1 MNNRQSRLW
10 RAKTL
15 ARIGH
20 IDRGVSDCVSGRR
33 GRNTYNVCSGS
44 IAKYAQFLTNLGV
57 LMTLEP
63 SDPPPAQAFPPA
75 LSMLNEH
82 SYMRTFW
89 IAAIVVLSTAS
100 ISMAADAIEFNRDI
114 RPILSENCYACHGPD
129 AGQRQADLR
138 LDDHEAALA
147 ELASGKRAIV
157 PSNVEASELARRI
170 STTDEAERMPPADS
184 TKKLTADQIELLR
197 RWIHEGAP
205 WQGHWAFLPVRR
217 AKPADQSESA
227 QPIDQFI
234 RAKLTTAGVAPAAQ
248 ADPVTLT
255 RRLAFDLTGLPP
267 TAEQVSRMV
276 EAPTEENYR
285 QLVEELLNSPRYGE
299 RMAMWWLDLVR
310 YADSVGYHGDQAVS
324 VYPFREYVVHAFN
337 GNKPFDE
344 FTREQLAGDLL
355 PEPTK
360 EARIASGYNRL
371 GMMSAEGGVQP
382 KEYLSKYI
390 AERVRNVSG
399 AWLGVTI
406 GCAECHD
413 HKFDPFASRDFYQM
427 EAFFAD
433 IEERGL
439 YSGANVDGNWGPS
452 MQLPSTDQVEE
463 LARLDSNIAA
473 VKSKLA
479 TTTPELEAAQ
489 VAWEQAVAPPIE
501 WTHLRPVEAVSAG
514 GATLTVLDDASVLAS
529 GVQPETDTYTL
540 KFNGLPTSVTGFRI
554 ETLPHDSLPG
564 KGAGRAANGNFM
576 LTEFVVRHRLGESA
590 EELPVALQ
598 NASESF
604 AQRIEGGKKDGE
616 RLTAAGAIDGDE
628 SELSG
633 WATVEEVALANH
645 AVFETRDDLPGSDTS
660 LSVVLVQN
668 RGLGGHTLGHFRLSV
683 TSARRPIH
691 ALGAGLPRA
700 VRDVLS
706 IALANRNDAQRA
718 ELAAYYR
725 SIAPALEPDR
735 KALVELEKARLKLV
749 HQIPT
754 TLVTHAV
761 EPRPIRVLPRGNWMD
776 ESGEVVQPG
785 VPEFLPPDLPADR
798 RLTRLD
804 LANWLVARENP
815 LTARVFVNRLW
826 KLFFGAGLSRKLDD
840 LGAQGEWPTHP
851 ELLDWLA
858 SQFMESGWDVKHVVR
873 SIVLSETY
881 RQSSNRAELRDRD
894 PFNLLFARQA
904 RYRLDAETV
913 RDNALSVSGLLVERV
928 GGPSAK
934 PYQPPGYWAYLNF
947 PAREWD
953 NSQGA
958 DLYRRGLYTHWQ
970 RQYLHP
976 SMLAFD
982 APSREECTA
991 DRSRSNTPLQ
1001 ALVLLN
1007 DTTYVEAARALAE
1020 MILREGGATTDTRLQ
1035 FAFQRALSR
1044 PIRANEA
1051 AVLGELVGKH
1061 REQFHHDPDAAK
1073 KLLAVGARPQPADL
1087 DPAELAAWMSA
1098 SRAILN
1104 LHELMMR
1111 Y

>member
-1 MNNRQSRLW
+1 
-10 RAKTL
+10 
-15 ARIGH
+15 
-20 IDRGVSDCVSGRR
+20 
-33 GRNTYNVCSGS
+33 
-44 IAKYAQFLTNLGV
+44 
-57 LMTLEP
+57 
-63 SDPPPAQAFPPA
+63 
-75 LSMLNEH
+75 
-82 SYMRTFW
+82 MRTVWLALFLLLFS
-89 IAAIVVLSTAS
+89 AVPST
-100 ISMAADAIEFNRDI
+100 MAADAIEFNRDI
-114 RPILSENCYACHGPD
+114 RPILSENCFACHGPD

-138 LDDHEAALA
+138 LDVHEAALA

-157 PSNVEASELARRI
+157 PGNLEESELARRI
-170 STTDEAERMPPADS
+170 ASSDEAEQMPPADS
-184 TKKLTADQIELLR
+184 TKKLTPQQIELLT
-197 RWIHEGAP
+197 RWIKEGAS
-205 WQGHWAFLPVRR
+205 WEGHWSFLPVQ
-217 AKPADQSESA
+217 KTQPAEPSESS

-234 RAKLTTAGVAPAAQ
+234 RARLTTAGVAPSEQ
-248 ADPVTLT
+248 ADPITLT

-267 TAEQVSRMV
+267 TAEQVARMV
-276 EAPTEENYR
+276 KAPNEENYR
-285 QLVEELLNSPRYGE
+285 LLVEELLSSPRFGE

-310 YADSVGYHGDQAVS
+310 YADSVGYHGDQPVS
-324 VYPFREYVVHAFN
+324 VYPFREYVIRAFN
-337 GNKPFDE
+337 DNKRFDQ

-355 PEPTK
+355 PEPSK
-360 EARIASGYNRL
+360 EAKIASGYNRL

-413 HKFDPFASRDFYQM
+413 HKFDPFASRDFYRL

-433 IEERGL
+433 VEERGL
-439 YSGANVDGNWGPS
+439 YSGANVDGNWGPA
-452 MQLPSTDQVEE
+452 MQLPSAEQEAE
-463 LARLDSNIAA
+463 LARLDGDIAA
-473 VKSKLA
+473 VKSKLV
-479 TTTPELEAAQ
+479 TPTAELEAAQ
-489 VAWEQAVAPPIE
+489 VAWEKSVAPPIE
-501 WTHLRPVEAVSAG
+501 WMHLKPVEAVSAG
-514 GATLTVLDDASVLAS
+514 GATLTVQDDASILAS
-529 GVQPETDTYTL
+529 GASPEKDTYTL
-540 KFNGLPTSVTGFRI
+540 KFENLPANITGFRI
-554 ETLPHDSLPG
+554 ETVPHESLPA

-576 LTEFVVRHRLGESA
+576 LTEFIVRQRAGESA
-590 EELPVALQ
+590 EELTVALQ

-604 AQRIEGGKKDGE
+604 AQRIEGGKQDGQ

-633 WATVEEVALANH
+633 WATVEEVTLANH
-645 AVFETRDDLPGSDTS
+645 AVFETREDLAGSGTS
-660 LSVVLVQN
+660 LSIVLVQN
-668 RGLGGHTLGHFRLSV
+668 RGLGGHTLGHFRISA
-683 TSARRPIH
+683 TSTARPVK
-691 ALGAGLPRA
+691 ALGAGLPRN
-700 VRDVLS
+700 VRDVLAVPS
-706 IALANRNDAQRA
+706 ANRNDAQRT

-725 SIAPALEPDR
+725 TISPALEPDR
-735 KALVELEKARLKLV
+735 KALAELEKSRAKLNLE
-749 HQIPT
+749 IPT
-754 TLVTHAV
+754 TLVTRAV

-776 ESGEVVQPG
+776 ETGDLVQPG
-785 VPEFLPPDLPADR
+785 VPALLPPALPGDR

-840 LGAQGEWPTHP
+840 LGSQGEWPTHP

-858 SQFMESGWDVKHVVR
+858 SEFMDSGWDVKHVVR

-881 RQSSNRAELRDRD
+881 RQSSDRPDLRERD
-894 PFNLLFARQA
+894 PYNLLLARQS

-913 RDNALSVSGLLVERV
+913 RDNALAVSGLLVERI
-928 GGPSAK
+928 GGPSAR

-947 PAREWD
+947 PAREWE
-953 NSQGA
+953 NSAGA

-1020 MILREGGATTDTRLQ
+1020 MVLREGGDATDARLE
-1035 FAFQRALSR
+1035 FAFERALSR
-1044 PIRANEA
+1044 PIRPSEA

-1061 REQFHHDPDAAK
+1061 REQFRHDSEAVK
-1073 KLLAVGARPQPADL
+1073 KLLGVGARPAPADL
-1087 DPAELAAWMSA
+1087 DPVELAAWTSVA
-1098 SRAILN
+1098 RAILN
-1104 LHELMMR
+1104 LHELVTR

>member
-1 MNNRQSRLW
+1 
-10 RAKTL
+10 
-15 ARIGH
+15 
-20 IDRGVSDCVSGRR
+20 
-33 GRNTYNVCSGS
+33 
-44 IAKYAQFLTNLGV
+44 
-57 LMTLEP
+57 
-63 SDPPPAQAFPPA
+63 
-75 LSMLNEH
+75 
-82 SYMRTFW
+82 MRTVW
-89 IAAIVVLSTAS
+89 IAPFLLLLSAASTAW
-100 ISMAADAIEFNRDI
+100 AADAIEFNRDI
-114 RPILSENCYACHGPD
+114 RPILSENCFACHGPD
-129 AGQRQADLR
+129 AAQRQADLR

-147 ELASGKRAIV
+147 ELASGNHAIV
-157 PSNVEASELARRI
+157 PGDLEQSELVRRI
-170 STTDEAERMPPADS
+170 TSSDTAEQMPPADS
-184 TKKLTADQIELLR
+184 TKKLTPQQVELLQ
-197 RWIHEGAP
+197 RWVKEGAS
-205 WQGHWAFLPVRR
+205 WQGHWAFLPVQETQ
-217 AKPADQSESA
+217 ADAAPESA

-234 RAKLTTAGVAPAAQ
+234 RAKLTAANVAPAKQ

-267 TAEQVSRMV
+267 TAEQVARMMK
-276 EAPTEENYR
+276 APTEESYR

-310 YADSVGYHGDQAVS
+310 YADSVGYHGDQMVS
-324 VYPFREYVVHAFN
+324 VYPFREYVIRAFN
-337 GNKPFDE
+337 DNKRFDQ

-413 HKFDPFASRDFYQM
+413 HKFDPFASRDFYQL

-452 MQLPSTDQVEE
+452 MQLPSAEQEAE
-463 LARLDSNIAA
+463 LARLDDEIAA
-473 VKSKLA
+473 AKSKLA
-479 TTTPELEAAQ
+479 TPTAELETAQ
-489 VAWEQAVAPPIE
+489 AAWEQAVAPPIE
-501 WTHLRPVEAVSAG
+501 WTHLKPVEAVSAG
-514 GATLTVLDDASVLAS
+514 GATLTVQADASILAS
-529 GVQPETDTYTL
+529 GARPEKDTYTL
-540 KFNGLPTSVTGFRI
+540 KFENLPTGITGFRI
-554 ETLPHDSLPG
+554 ETLPHDSLPA
-564 KGAGRAANGNFM
+564 KGAGRASNGNFM
-576 LTEFVVRHRLGESA
+576 LTEFIVRQRAGDGT

-604 AQRIEGGKKDGE
+604 AQRIDGGKKDGQ
-616 RLTAAGAIDGDE
+616 RLTAAKAIDGDE

-633 WATVEEVALANH
+633 WATVEEVTLANH
-645 AVFETRDDLPGSDTS
+645 AVFETRDDLAGSGQS
-660 LSVVLVQN
+660 LTISLVQN
-668 RGLGGHTLGHFRLSV
+668 RGLGGHTLGHFRISV
-683 TSARRPIH
+683 TSSPRPVK
-691 ALGAGLPRA
+691 ALGAGLPRN
-700 VRDVLS
+700 VRDVL
-706 IALANRNDAQRA
+706 ATPLANRNDAQRA
-718 ELAAYYR
+718 ELAAHYR
-725 SIAPALEPDR
+725 TIAPSLEPDR
-735 KALVELEKARLKLV
+735 KALAASEKTRTALV
-749 HQIPT
+749 QQIPT
-754 TLVTHAV
+754 TLVTRAV
-761 EPRPIRVLPRGNWMD
+761 EPRPIRVLARGNWMD
-776 ESGEVVQPG
+776 ETGDLVQPG
-785 VPEFLPPDLPADR
+785 VPAFLPPALPSDR

-826 KLFFGAGLSRKLDD
+826 KLLFGAGLSRKLDD

-858 SQFMESGWDVKHVVR
+858 SEFMDSGWDVKHLVR

-881 RQSSNRAELRDRD
+881 RQSSDRPDLRERD
-894 PFNLLFARQA
+894 PYNLLFARQA

-913 RDNALSVSGLLVERV
+913 RDNALAVSGLLVERI
-928 GGPSAK
+928 GGPSAR

-947 PAREWD
+947 PAREWE
-953 NSQGA
+953 NSAGA

-1020 MILREGGATTDTRLQ
+1020 RGLREGGDAVDSRLE

-1044 PIRANEA
+1044 PIRASEA

-1061 REQFHHDPDAAK
+1061 REQFRHDPEAAK
-1073 KLLAVGARPQPADL
+1073 TLLGIGARPAPADL
-1087 DPAELAAWMSA
+1087 DPVELAAWTSVT
-1098 SRAILN
+1098 RAILN
-1104 LHELMMR
+1104 LHELVTR

>member
-1 MNNRQSRLW
+1 
-10 RAKTL
+10 
-15 ARIGH
+15 
-20 IDRGVSDCVSGRR
+20 
-33 GRNTYNVCSGS
+33 
-44 IAKYAQFLTNLGV
+44 
-57 LMTLEP
+57 
-63 SDPPPAQAFPPA
+63 
-75 LSMLNEH
+75 
-82 SYMRTFW
+82 MRTAW
-89 IAAIVVLSTAS
+89 IAAIVLSSIAS
-100 ISMAADAIEFNRDI
+100 TSSVMAADAIEFNRDI
-114 RPILSENCYACHGPD
+114 RPILSDNCFACHGPD

-138 LDDHEAALA
+138 LDDQEAALA

-157 PSNVEASELARRI
+157 PGSVEQSELAHRI
-170 STTDEAERMPPADS
+170 STTNEAERMPPADS
-184 TKKLTADQIELLR
+184 SKKLTAAQIELLR
-197 RWIHEGAP
+197 RWIQDGAP
-205 WQGHWAFLPVRR
+205 WQGHWAFLPLRR
-217 AKPADQSESA
+217 AEPLDQSYGV
-227 QPIDQFI
+227 QPIDRFI
-234 RAKLTTAGVAPAAQ
+234 RAKLTTAGVAPADQ
-248 ADPVTLT
+248 ADPITLT

-267 TAEQVSRMV
+267 AAEQVSRMAA
-276 EAPTEENYR
+276 APTEENYR

-324 VYPFREYVVHAFN
+324 VYPFREYVVRAFN
-337 GNKPFDE
+337 DNKRFDE

-355 PEPTK
+355 PEPNK

-399 AWLGVTI
+399 AWLGVTV

-413 HKFDPFASRDFYQM
+413 HKFDPFTARDFYQM

-452 MQLPSTDQVEE
+452 IQLPSADQEAE
-463 LARLDSNIAA
+463 LAQLDSNIAA
-473 VKSKLA
+473 VKLTLA
-479 TTTPELEAAQ
+479 TATPELDAAQ
-489 VAWEQAVAPPIE
+489 AAWERSVAPPIE
-501 WTHLRPVEAVSAG
+501 WTHLRPIETVSAG
-514 GATLTVLDDASVLAS
+514 GATLNVLDDASILAS
-529 GVQPETDTYTL
+529 GAQPDTDTYTL
-540 KFNGLPTSVTGFRI
+540 KFDSFPAGVTGFRL
-554 ETLPHDSLPG
+554 ESLPHDLLPG
-564 KGAGRAANGNFM
+564 KGAGRASNGNFM
-576 LTEFVVRHRLGESA
+576 LTEFVVRYRAGETA
-590 EELPVALQ
+590 EELPIALH

-604 AQRIEGGKKDGE
+604 AQRVEGGKKDGA

-633 WATVEEVALANH
+633 WATVEEVTLANH
-645 AVFETRDDLPGSDTS
+645 AVFETQDDLPGSGGS

-683 TSARRPIH
+683 TRAPRPVR

-706 IALANRNDAQRA
+706 LAASDRNDAQRA

-725 SIAPALEPDR
+725 SIAPALQPDR
-735 KALVELEKARLKLV
+735 TALAEMEKARVKLV
-749 HQIPT
+749 QEIPT

-776 ESGEVVQPG
+776 ESGDLVQPG
-785 VPEFLPPDLPADR
+785 VPAFLPPDLPADR

-858 SQFMESGWDVKHVVR
+858 SEFMESGWDVKHVVR

-881 RQSSNRAELRDRD
+881 RQTSHRPELRERD
-894 PFNLLFARQA
+894 PYNLLFARQA

-913 RDNALSVSGLLVERV
+913 RDNALSVSGLLVERI

-1020 MILREGGATTDTRLQ
+1020 MILREGGATTDTRLE

-1044 PIRANEA
+1044 PIRASEA

-1061 REQFHHDPDAAK
+1061 REQFHQDPNAAK

-1104 LHELMMR
+1104 LHELVMR
-1111 Y
+1111 N

>member
-1 MNNRQSRLW
+1 
-10 RAKTL
+10 
-15 ARIGH
+15 
-20 IDRGVSDCVSGRR
+20 
-33 GRNTYNVCSGS
+33 
-44 IAKYAQFLTNLGV
+44 
-57 LMTLEP
+57 
-63 SDPPPAQAFPPA
+63 
-75 LSMLNEH
+75 
-82 SYMRTFW
+82 MRTVW
-89 IAAIVVLSTAS
+89 IAPFLLLLSAASTAW
-100 ISMAADAIEFNRDI
+100 AADAIEFNRDI
-114 RPILSENCYACHGPD
+114 RPILSENCFACHGPD
-129 AGQRQADLR
+129 AAQRQADLR

-147 ELASGKRAIV
+147 ELASGNHAIV
-157 PSNVEASELARRI
+157 PGDLEQSELVRRI
-170 STTDEAERMPPADS
+170 TSSDEAEQMPPADS
-184 TKKLTADQIELLR
+184 TKKLTPQQVELLQ
-197 RWIHEGAP
+197 RWVKEGAS
-205 WQGHWAFLPVRR
+205 WQGHWAFLPVQETQ
-217 AKPADQSESA
+217 ADAAPEST

-234 RAKLTTAGVAPAAQ
+234 RAKLATAGVTPAEP
-248 ADPVTLT
+248 ADPITLT

-267 TAEQVSRMV
+267 TAEQVARMAS
-276 EAPTEENYR
+276 APTEESYR
-285 QLVEELLNSPRYGE
+285 LLVDELLGSPRYGE

-310 YADSVGYHGDQAVS
+310 YADSVGYHGDQPVS
-324 VYPFREYVVHAFN
+324 IYPFREYVIRAFN
-337 GNKPFDE
+337 DNKRFDQ

-413 HKFDPFASRDFYQM
+413 HKFDPFASRDFYQL

-452 MQLPSTDQVEE
+452 MQLPSAEQEAE
-463 LARLDSNIAA
+463 LARLDGEIAA
-473 VKSKLA
+473 AKSKLA
-479 TTTPELEAAQ
+479 TPTAELETAQ
-489 VAWEQAVAPPIE
+489 AAWEQAVAPPIE
-501 WTHLRPVEAVSAG
+501 WTYLKPVEALSAG
-514 GATLTVLDDASVLAS
+514 GATLTVQDDASILAS
-529 GVQPETDTYTL
+529 GASPDKDTYTL
-540 KFNGLPTSVTGFRI
+540 RIENLPASVTGFRI
-554 ETLPHDSLPG
+554 ETLPHDSLPA
-564 KGAGRAANGNFM
+564 KGAGRASNGNFM
-576 LTEFVVRHRLGESA
+576 LTEFIVRQRAGDGA
-590 EELPVALQ
+590 EELTVALQ

-604 AQRIEGGKKDGE
+604 AQRIEGGTKDGQ

-633 WATVEEVALANH
+633 WATLEEVTLANH
-645 AVFETRDDLPGSDTS
+645 AVFETRDDLAGSGQS
-660 LSVVLVQN
+660 LTIVLVQN
-668 RGLGGHTLGHFRLSV
+668 RGLGGHTLGRFRISA
-683 TSARRPIH
+683 TSSPRPVK
-691 ALGAGLPRA
+691 ALGAGLPRN
-700 VRDVLS
+700 VRDVL
-706 IALANRNDAQRA
+706 ATPLANRNDAQRA

-725 SIAPALEPDR
+725 TIAPSLEPDR
-735 KALVELEKARLKLV
+735 KTLAALEKTRTALVQ
-749 HQIPT
+749 QIPT
-754 TLVTHAV
+754 TLVTRAV
-761 EPRPIRVLPRGNWMD
+761 EPRPIRVLARGNWMD
-776 ESGEVVQPG
+776 ETGDLVQPG
-785 VPEFLPPDLPADR
+785 VPAFLPPALPGDR

-826 KLFFGAGLSRKLDD
+826 KLLFGAGLSRKLDD

-858 SQFMESGWDVKHVVR
+858 SEFMDSGWDVKHVVR

-881 RQSSNRAELRDRD
+881 RQSSDRPDLRERD
-894 PFNLLFARQA
+894 PYNLLIARQS

-913 RDNALSVSGLLVERV
+913 RDNALAVSGLLVERI
-928 GGPSAK
+928 GGPSAR

-947 PAREWD
+947 PAREWE

-1020 MILREGGATTDTRLQ
+1020 MVLREAGDATDSRLE

-1044 PIRANEA
+1044 PIRASEA

-1061 REQFHHDPDAAK
+1061 REQFRHDPEAAK
-1073 KLLAVGARPQPADL
+1073 TLLGIGARPAPADL
-1087 DPAELAAWMSA
+1087 DPVELAAWISA
-1098 SRAILN
+1098 CRAILN
-1104 LHELMMR
+1104 LHELVTR

>member
-1 MNNRQSRLW
+1 M
-10 RAKTL
+10 
-15 ARIGH
+15 
-20 IDRGVSDCVSGRR
+20 
-33 GRNTYNVCSGS
+33 RNV
-44 IAKYAQFLTNLGV
+44 
-57 LMTLEP
+57 
-63 SDPPPAQAFPPA
+63 
-75 LSMLNEH
+75 
-82 SYMRTFW
+82 W
-89 IAAIVVLSTAS
+89 IAVLLQVLLTAS
-100 ISMAADAIEFNRDI
+100 APGVRAADAIEFNRDI
-114 RPILSENCYACHGPD
+114 RPILSENCFACHGPD

-138 LDDHEAALA
+138 LDDHDAALA
-147 ELASGKRAIV
+147 ELESGRRAIV
-157 PSNVEASELARRI
+157 PGNVDESELVRRI
-170 STTDEAERMPPADS
+170 TSSGEAEQMPPADS
-184 TKKLTADQIELLR
+184 AKKLAPRQIELLT
-197 RWIHEGAP
+197 RWIKEGAA
-205 WQGHWAFLPVRR
+205 WQGHWAFLPVH
-217 AKPADQSESA
+217 KTQPAEPSESS

-234 RAKLTTAGVAPAAQ
+234 RARLAATGVAPAEQ
-248 ADPVTLT
+248 ADPITLT

-267 TAEQVSRMV
+267 TAEQVTRMV
-276 EAPTEENYR
+276 KAPNEENYR
-285 QLVEELLNSPRYGE
+285 LLVEELLSSPRYGE

-310 YADSVGYHGDQAVS
+310 YADSVGYHGDQPVS
-324 VYPFREYVVHAFN
+324 VYPFREYVIRAFN
-337 GNKPFDE
+337 DNKRFDL

-355 PEPTK
+355 PEPSK

-413 HKFDPFASRDFYQM
+413 HKFDPFASRDFYQL

-452 MQLPSTDQVEE
+452 LQLPSPEQEAE
-463 LARLDSNIAA
+463 LTRIDGEIAA
-473 VKSKLA
+473 MKSKLA
-479 TTTPELEAAQ
+479 TPTAELETAQ
-489 VAWEQAVAPPIE
+489 AAWEQSVAPPIE
-501 WTHLRPVEAVSAG
+501 WTYLKPVEALSAG
-514 GATLTVLDDASVLAS
+514 GATLTVQDDASILAS
-529 GVQPETDTYTL
+529 GVSPEKDTYTL
-540 KFNGLPTSVTGFRI
+540 KFENLPAGVTGFRI
-554 ETLPHDSLPG
+554 ETLPHDSLPA
-564 KGAGRAANGNFM
+564 KGAGRASNGNFM
-576 LTEFVVRHRLGESA
+576 LTEFIVRQRAGESS

-598 NASESF
+598 KASETF
-604 AQRIEGGKKDGE
+604 AQRIEGDKKDKR
-616 RLTAAGAIDGDE
+616 RLTAAAAIDGDE
-628 SELSG
+628 TELSG
-633 WATVEEVALANH
+633 WATVEEVTLANH
-645 AVFETRDDLPGSDTS
+645 AVFETREDLAGSGM

-668 RGLGGHTLGHFRLSV
+668 RGLGGHTLGHFRISA
-683 TSARRPIH
+683 TSSPRPVKAI
-691 ALGAGLPRA
+691 GAGLPRN

-706 IALANRNDAQRA
+706 VDTKNRSDSQRA

-725 SIAPALEPDR
+725 SIAPDLEPDR
-735 KALVELEKARLKLV
+735 KALAELEKARVKRN
-749 HQIPT
+749 QEIPT

-761 EPRPIRVLPRGNWMD
+761 EPRPIRVLARGNWMD
-776 ESGEVVQPG
+776 ETGELVQPG
-785 VPEFLPPDLPADR
+785 VPAFLPPTLPSDR

-826 KLFFGAGLSRKLDD
+826 KLLFGAGLSRKLDD

-858 SQFMESGWDVKHVVR
+858 SEFMDSGWDVKHVVR

-881 RQSSNRAELRDRD
+881 RQSSDRPDLRERD
-894 PFNLLFARQA
+894 PYNLLFARQA

-913 RDNALSVSGLLVERV
+913 RDNALAVSGLLVERI
-928 GGPSAK
+928 GGPSAR

-947 PAREWD
+947 PAREWE
-953 NSQGA
+953 NSAGA

-1020 MILREGGATTDTRLQ
+1020 MVLREGGDAADSRLE

-1044 PIRANEA
+1044 PIRASEA

-1061 REQFHHDPDAAK
+1061 REQFRHDPEAAK
-1073 KLLAVGARPQPADL
+1073 TLLGIGARPQPADL
-1087 DPAELAAWMSA
+1087 DPAELAAWVSA
-1098 SRAILN
+1098 CRAILN
-1104 LHELMMR
+1104 LHELVTR

>member
-1 MNNRQSRLW
+1 
-10 RAKTL
+10 
-15 ARIGH
+15 
-20 IDRGVSDCVSGRR
+20 
-33 GRNTYNVCSGS
+33 
-44 IAKYAQFLTNLGV
+44 
-57 LMTLEP
+57 
-63 SDPPPAQAFPPA
+63 
-75 LSMLNEH
+75 
-82 SYMRTFW
+82 MRTVW
-89 IAAIVVLSTAS
+89 IAALLLVLTAPPTAL
-100 ISMAADAIEFNRDI
+100 AADAIEFNRDI
-114 RPILSENCYACHGPD
+114 RPILSENCFACHGPD

-138 LDDHEAALA
+138 LDDHQAALA

-157 PSNVEASELARRI
+157 PGSIDESELARRI
-170 STTDEAERMPPADS
+170 ASADETEQMPPADS
-184 TKKLTADQIELLR
+184 KKKLTPQQIELLT
-197 RWIHEGAP
+197 RWIKEGAS
-205 WQGHWAFLPVRR
+205 WQGHWAFLPVT
-217 AKPADQSESA
+217 KTTPAGQPDST
-227 QPIDQFI
+227 QPIDRFI
-234 RAKLTTAGVAPAAQ
+234 RAKLTTAGITPADQ
-248 ADPVTLT
+248 ADPITLT
-255 RRLAFDLTGLPP
+255 RRVAFDLTGLPP

-276 EAPTEENYR
+276 SAPTEENYR
-285 QLVEELLNSPRYGE
+285 QLVEELLSSPRYGE

-310 YADSVGYHGDQAVS
+310 YADSVGYHGDQTVS
-324 VYPFREYVVHAFN
+324 VYPFREYVIRAFHD
-337 GNKPFDE
+337 NKRFDE

-355 PEPTK
+355 PDPSLQ
-360 EARIASGYNRL
+360 ARIASGYNRL

-413 HKFDPFASRDFYQM
+413 HKFDPFAARDFYQM

-452 MQLPSTDQVEE
+452 LQLPSAEQEAE
-463 LARLDSNIAA
+463 LARLDGEIVA
-473 VKSKLA
+473 VKTKLA
-479 TTTPELEAAQ
+479 TPTAELEAAQ
-489 VAWEQAVAPPIE
+489 VAWELAVAPPIE
-501 WTHLRPVEAVSAG
+501 WMSLKPVEAVSAG
-514 GATLTVLDDASVLAS
+514 GATLTVLDDASIMAS
-529 GVQPETDTYTL
+529 GVSPEKDTYTL
-540 KFNGLPTSVTGFRI
+540 KFENLPAGVTGFRI
-554 ETLPHDSLPG
+554 ETLPHDSLPA
-564 KGAGRAANGNFM
+564 KGAGRAPNGNFM
-576 LTEFVVRHRLGESA
+576 LTEFIVRQRAGESA

-604 AQRIEGGKKDGE
+604 AQRIEGGKEDGQ
-616 RLTAAGAIDGDE
+616 RLTAAKAIDGDE

-633 WATVEEVALANH
+633 WATVEEVTLANQ
-645 AVFETRDDLPGSDTS
+645 AVFETREDLAHTGEPLTI
-660 LSVVLVQN
+660 VLVQN
-668 RGLGGHTLGHFRLSV
+668 RGLGGHTLGHFRISA
-683 TSARRPIH
+683 TSTPRPVK
-691 ALGAGLPRA
+691 ALGAGLPRN
-700 VRDVLS
+700 VRD
-706 IALANRNDAQRA
+706 ALALAPTDRSDAQRV

-725 SIAPALEPDR
+725 TIAPELESAR
-735 KALVELEKARLKLV
+735 KALAEHEKARAKLNQV
-749 HQIPT
+749 IPT

-761 EPRPIRVLPRGNWMD
+761 EPRPIRVLARGNWMD
-776 ESGEVVQPG
+776 ETGDLVQPG
-785 VPEFLPPDLPADR
+785 VPAFLPPALPGDR

-858 SQFMESGWDVKHVVR
+858 SEFMDSGWDVKHVVR

-881 RQSSNRAELRDRD
+881 RQSSDRPELRERD
-894 PFNLLFARQA
+894 PYNLLFARQS

-913 RDNALSVSGLLVERV
+913 RDNALSVSGLLVERI

-947 PAREWD
+947 PAREWE
-953 NSQGA
+953 NSSGA

-1020 MILREGGATTDTRLQ
+1020 LVLREGGDATDSRLE

-1044 PIRANEA
+1044 PIRASEA

-1061 REQFHHDPDAAK
+1061 REQFLHDPEAAK
-1073 KLLAVGARPQPADL
+1073 TLLAVGARPQPADL
-1087 DPAELAAWMSA
+1087 DPAELAAWMSVA
-1098 SRAILN
+1098 RAILN
-1104 LHELMMR
+1104 LHELVMR

>member
-1 MNNRQSRLW
+1 VQE
-10 RAKTL
+10 T
-15 ARIGH
+15 
-20 IDRGVSDCVSGRR
+20 
-33 GRNTYNVCSGS
+33 
-44 IAKYAQFLTNLGV
+44 Q
-57 LMTLEP
+57 
-63 SDPPPAQAFPPA
+63 
-75 LSMLNEH
+75 
-82 SYMRTFW
+82 
-89 IAAIVVLSTAS
+89 
-100 ISMAADAIEFNRDI
+100 ADA
-114 RPILSENCYACHGPD
+114 
-129 AGQRQADLR
+129 
-138 LDDHEAALA
+138 
-147 ELASGKRAIV
+147 
-157 PSNVEASELARRI
+157 
-170 STTDEAERMPPADS
+170 
-184 TKKLTADQIELLR
+184 
-197 RWIHEGAP
+197 AP
-205 WQGHWAFLPVRR
+205 
-217 AKPADQSESA
+217 ESA

-234 RAKLTTAGVAPAAQ
+234 RAKLTAANVAPAKQ

-267 TAEQVSRMV
+267 TAEQVARMMK
-276 EAPTEENYR
+276 APTEESYR

-310 YADSVGYHGDQAVS
+310 YADSVGYHGDQMVS
-324 VYPFREYVVHAFN
+324 VYPFREYVIRAFN
-337 GNKPFDE
+337 DNKRFDQ

-413 HKFDPFASRDFYQM
+413 HKFDPFASRDFYQL

-452 MQLPSTDQVEE
+452 MQLPSAEQEAE
-463 LARLDSNIAA
+463 LARLDDEIAA
-473 VKSKLA
+473 AKSKLA
-479 TTTPELEAAQ
+479 TPTAELETAQ
-489 VAWEQAVAPPIE
+489 AAWEQAVAPPIE
-501 WTHLRPVEAVSAG
+501 WTHLKPVEAVSAG
-514 GATLTVLDDASVLAS
+514 GATLTVQADASILAS
-529 GVQPETDTYTL
+529 GARPEKDTYTL
-540 KFNGLPTSVTGFRI
+540 KFENLPTGITGFRI
-554 ETLPHDSLPG
+554 ETLPHDSLPA
-564 KGAGRAANGNFM
+564 KGAGRASNGNFM
-576 LTEFVVRHRLGESA
+576 LTEFIVRQRAGDGT

-604 AQRIEGGKKDGE
+604 AQRIDGGKKDGQ
-616 RLTAAGAIDGDE
+616 RLTAAKAIDGDE

-633 WATVEEVALANH
+633 WATVEEVTLANH
-645 AVFETRDDLPGSDTS
+645 AVFETRDDLAGSGQS
-660 LSVVLVQN
+660 LTISLVQN
-668 RGLGGHTLGHFRLSV
+668 RGLGGHTLGHFRISV
-683 TSARRPIH
+683 TSSPRPVK
-691 ALGAGLPRA
+691 ALGAGLPRN
-700 VRDVLS
+700 VRDVL
-706 IALANRNDAQRA
+706 ATPLANRNDAQRA
-718 ELAAYYR
+718 ELAAHYR
-725 SIAPALEPDR
+725 TIAPSLEPDR
-735 KALVELEKARLKLV
+735 KALAASEKTRTALV
-749 HQIPT
+749 QQIPT
-754 TLVTHAV
+754 TLVTRAV
-761 EPRPIRVLPRGNWMD
+761 EPRPIRVLARGNWMD
-776 ESGEVVQPG
+776 ETGDLVQPG
-785 VPEFLPPDLPADR
+785 VPAFLPPALPSDR

-826 KLFFGAGLSRKLDD
+826 KLLFGAGLSRKLDD

-858 SQFMESGWDVKHVVR
+858 SEFMDSGWDVKHLVR

-881 RQSSNRAELRDRD
+881 RQSSDRPDLRERD
-894 PFNLLFARQA
+894 PYNLLFARQA

-913 RDNALSVSGLLVERV
+913 RDNALAVSGLLVERI
-928 GGPSAK
+928 GGPSAR

-947 PAREWD
+947 PAREWE
-953 NSQGA
+953 NSAGA

-1020 MILREGGATTDTRLQ
+1020 RGLREGGDAVDSRLE

-1044 PIRANEA
+1044 PIRASEA

-1061 REQFHHDPDAAK
+1061 REQFRHDPEAAK
-1073 KLLAVGARPQPADL
+1073 TLLGIGARPAPADL
-1087 DPAELAAWMSA
+1087 DPVELAAWTSVT
-1098 SRAILN
+1098 RAILN
-1104 LHELMMR
+1104 LHELVTR

>member
-1 MNNRQSRLW
+1 MLPNEHLRMRTVWFS
-10 RAKTL
+10 A
-15 ARIGH
+15 I
-20 IDRGVSDCVSGRR
+20 
-33 GRNTYNVCSGS
+33 
-44 IAKYAQFLTNLGV
+44 
-57 LMTLEP
+57 
-63 SDPPPAQAFPPA
+63 A
-75 LSMLNEH
+75 LS
-82 SYMRTFW
+82 
-89 IAAIVVLSTAS
+89 VVLSIARTPAVL
-100 ISMAADAIEFNRDI
+100 AADEIEFNRDI
-114 RPILSENCYACHGPD
+114 RPILSENCFACHGPD
-129 AGQRQADLR
+129 AGQRQAGLR
-138 LDDHEAALA
+138 LDDHQAAMA
-147 ELASGKRAIV
+147 ELESGKRAIV
-157 PSNVEASELARRI
+157 PSSVEGSEFVARI
-170 STTDEAERMPPADS
+170 STSDEAERMPPPDS
-184 TKKLTADQIELLR
+184 TKKLTAQQIELLR
-197 RWIHEGAP
+197 RWIQEGAA
-205 WQGHWAFLPVRR
+205 WQGHWAFLPVRKAELPAQADSPLPIDRFLR
-217 AKPADQSESA
+217 AKME
-227 QPIDQFI
+227 
-234 RAKLTTAGVAPAAQ
+234 RASVTPAAQ

-267 TAEQVSRMV
+267 TADQISRMA

-285 QLVEELLNSPRYGE
+285 QLVEELLSSPRYGE

-324 VYPFREYVVHAFN
+324 VYPFREYVVRAFN
-337 GNKPFDE
+337 ENRRFDQ

-355 PEPTK
+355 ASPTA
-360 EARIASGYNRL
+360 EAKIASGYNRL

-413 HKFDPFASRDFYQM
+413 HKFDPFASRDFYRM

-439 YSGANVDGNWGPS
+439 YSGANVDNNWGPS
-452 MQLPSTDQVEE
+452 IQLPSANQAAE
-463 LARLDSNIAA
+463 LAVVDAKIAA
-473 VKSKLA
+473 AKLKLA
-479 TTTPELEAAQ
+479 TSTPQLEAEQA
-489 VAWEQAVAPPIE
+489 AWEHSVAPPIE
-501 WTHLRPVEAVSAG
+501 WTHVRPVEAVSVG
-514 GATLTVLDDASVLAS
+514 GATLAVLDDASILVS
-529 GVQPETDTYTL
+529 GAQPETDTYTL
-540 KFNGLPTSVTGFRI
+540 KFSNLPAGITGFRL
-554 ETLPHDSLPG
+554 ESLPHESLPG

-576 LTEFVVRHRLGESA
+576 LTEFVVRQRTSESGD
-590 EELPVALQ
+590 ESPVALQ

-604 AQRIEGGKKDGE
+604 AQAIEGKKKGA

-628 SELSG
+628 SPLSG
-633 WATVEEVALANH
+633 WATVEEVTLANH
-645 AVFETRDDLPGSDTS
+645 AVFETRDDLPGSGS
-660 LSVVLVQN
+660 ELSVVLVQN

-683 TSARRPIH
+683 TSAPRPVK

-700 VRDVLS
+700 IRDVLS
-706 IALANRNDAQRA
+706 LAPASRNDAQRA
-718 ELAAYYR
+718 ELAVYYR

-735 KALVELEKARLKLV
+735 QALAELEKARVKLV
-749 HQIPT
+749 QEIPT
-754 TLVTHAV
+754 TLVTRAV
-761 EPRPIRVLPRGNWMD
+761 DPRPIRVLARGNWMD
-776 ESGEVVQPG
+776 ESGELVQPG
-785 VPEFLPPDLPADR
+785 VPAFLPPALPADR

-804 LANWLVARENP
+804 LANWLVASENP
-815 LTARVFVNRLW
+815 LTARVLVNRLW
-826 KLFFGAGLSRKLDD
+826 KLLFGAGLSRKLDD

-858 SQFMESGWDVKHVVR
+858 SQFVESGWDVKHVVR
-873 SIVLSETY
+873 SIVLSQAY
-881 RQSSNRAELRDRD
+881 RQSSDRPDLRERD
-894 PFNLLFARQA
+894 PYNLLFARQA
-904 RYRLDAETV
+904 RYRFDAETV
-913 RDNALSVSGLLVERV
+913 RDNALLVSGLLIEQV
-928 GGPSAK
+928 GGPSVK
-934 PYQPPGYWAYLNF
+934 PYQPAGYWAYLNF

-953 NSQGA
+953 NGRGA

-1020 MILREGGATTDTRLQ
+1020 LIVREGGATTDARLE
-1035 FAFQRALSR
+1035 FAFRRALSR

-1061 REQFHHDPDAAK
+1061 REQFRHDPEAAK

-1087 DPAELAAWMSA
+1087 DPAELAAWTSVA
-1098 SRAILN
+1098 RAILN
-1104 LHELMMR
+1104 LHELVMR

>member
-1 MNNRQSRLW
+1 
-10 RAKTL
+10 
-15 ARIGH
+15 
-20 IDRGVSDCVSGRR
+20 
-33 GRNTYNVCSGS
+33 
-44 IAKYAQFLTNLGV
+44 
-57 LMTLEP
+57 
-63 SDPPPAQAFPPA
+63 
-75 LSMLNEH
+75 
-82 SYMRTFW
+82 MRTAW
-89 IAAIVVLSTAS
+89 IAALVALLIAPPATLV
-100 ISMAADAIEFNRDI
+100 AADAVEFNRDI

-138 LDDHEAALA
+138 LDAHDAALA

-157 PSNVEASELARRI
+157 PGNVEESELARRI
-170 STTDEAERMPPADS
+170 VPTDAAEQMPPADS
-184 TKKLTADQIELLR
+184 TKKLTAEQIALLQ
-197 RWIHEGAP
+197 RWIKEGAQ

-217 AKPADQSESA
+217 TLPANQPASKIAAPAIEST
-227 QPIDQFI
+227 QPIDLFI
-234 RAKLTTAGVAPAAQ
+234 RSRLTAASITPAEQ
-248 ADPVTLT
+248 ADPISLT

-267 TAEQVSRMV
+267 TAEQVSRMAA
-276 EAPTEENYR
+276 APNEENYR
-285 QLVEELLNSPRYGE
+285 RLVEELLSSPRYGE

-310 YADSVGYHGDQAVS
+310 YADSVGYHGDQPVS
-324 VYPFREYVVHAFN
+324 IYPFREYVVHAFN
-337 GNKPFDE
+337 DNKRFDQ

-413 HKFDPFASRDFYQM
+413 HKFDPFASRDFYQL

-452 MQLPSTDQVEE
+452 LQLPSTEQEAA
-463 LARLDSNIAA
+463 LARLDSNIGSAKA
-473 VKSKLA
+473 KLA
-479 TTTPELEAAQ
+479 TSTPELEAAQ
-489 VAWEQAVAPPIE
+489 AAWEQTVAPPIE

-514 GATLTVLDDASVLAS
+514 GATLAVLDDASILVS
-529 GVQPETDTYTL
+529 GAQPETDTYTL
-540 KFNGLPTSVTGFRI
+540 RFANLPANVTGLRV
-554 ETLPHDSLPG
+554 ETLPHDSLPA
-564 KGAGRAANGNFM
+564 KGAGRASNGNFM
-576 LTEFVVRHRLGESA
+576 LTEFVAHYRLGEAA

-604 AQRIEGGKKDGE
+604 AQKVDGGKKKDS

-628 SELSG
+628 SSLSG
-633 WATVEEVALANH
+633 WATVEEVTLPNH
-645 AVFETRDDLPGSDTS
+645 AVFETSTDLAGPGAS
-660 LSVVLVQN
+660 LTVKLIQN
-668 RGLGGHTLGHFRLSV
+668 RGLGGHTLGHLRLSA
-683 TSARRPIH
+683 TSSPRPIK
-691 ALGAGLPRA
+691 AIGAGLPRPI
-700 VRDVLS
+700 RDVLS
-706 IALANRNDAQRA
+706 LAPAERNDAQRA
-718 ELAAYYR
+718 EIAAYYR
-725 SIAPALEPDR
+725 SIAPSLEPER
-735 KALVELEKARLKLV
+735 KALAELERARAKLV
-749 HQIPT
+749 QEVST
-754 TLVTHAV
+754 TLVTRAV
-761 EPRPIRVLPRGNWMD
+761 EPRPIRVLARGNWMD
-776 ESGEVVQPG
+776 ESGDLVQPN
-785 VPEFLPPDLPADR
+785 VPAFLPPNLPADR

-858 SQFMESGWDVKHVVR
+858 SEFVDSGWDVKHVVR
-873 SIVLSETY
+873 AIVLSETY
-881 RQSSNRAELRDRD
+881 RQRSDRPELRERD
-894 PFNLLFARQA
+894 PYNQLYARQS
-904 RYRLDAETV
+904 RYRLDAEMV
-913 RDNALSVSGLLVERV
+913 RDNALSVSGLLVERI

-958 DLYRRGLYTHWQ
+958 ELYRRGLYTHWQ

-991 DRSRSNTPLQ
+991 ERSRSNTPLQ

-1020 MILREGGATTDTRLQ
+1020 IILRDGGATTDARLE

-1044 PIRANEA
+1044 PIRASEA

-1061 REQFHHDPDAAK
+1061 REQFRHDPEAAK
-1073 KLLAVGARPQPADL
+1073 NLLAVGARPQPTDL
-1087 DPAELAAWMSA
+1087 DPAELAAWMSVA
-1098 SRAILN
+1098 RTILN
-1104 LHELMMR
+1104 LHELVMR